1 MFDRSVRV
9 HCISTKHMS
18 YITWW
23 CIKLQGMHLVSHIIQ
38 YKKLTTSCVSSS
50 PVPFSTSPVLLT
62 PSSISSEFSAS
73 SSLSSLSSAS
83 SDNTLS
89 STSSEQAAFE
99 FAESSWCS
107 AAMGIFDISRVVIN
121 KNTQFSFSTS
131 NLTDSKWDYIKSY
144 QDFYEILSQFDI
156 TFLSFIITQY
166 IESQG
171 SIVIQQACYNLSS
184 QKDWYMHSKE
194 DILMNLQAAV

>member
-121 KNTQFSFSTS
+121 KNTQFSFWQIVNGT
-131 NLTDSKWDYIKSY
+131 
-144 QDFYEILSQFDI
+144 ILSLTKTFMRYFHSL
-156 TFLSFIITQY
+156 TLLFLSFITTRY